1 MKPGREQMYWIFLLG
16 IIALFSIL
24 LGPGIWRMSRRSAA
38 VKRRANAIMLGRRG
52 LTAHEFATRFFP
64 SSQQAIAATV
74 SEVLAGVLIV
84 DVARVW
90 PDDRLV
96 GDLGMGQVDGLD
108 AYHFDGE
115 LRTRFGISVLD
126 VFKTEDPSVREVIE
140 CISRRL
146 PNCDPAVHGRP
157 ANPWWNRIPSGIGFL
172 VLAALLAAVF
182 IVIALS

>member
-1 MKPGREQMYWIFLLG
+1 MYWILLG
-16 IIALFSIL
+16 IIVLFSIP
-24 LGPGIWRMSRRSAA
+24 LGRGIWRMSRRSAA
-38 VKRRANAIMLGRRG
+38 VKRRANAIMLGRRE
-52 LTAHEFATRFFP
+52 LTAHEFAAKFFP
-64 SSQQAIAATV
+64 TSQQAIAATV

-115 LRTRFGISVLD
+115 LRTRFGFSVLD
-126 VFKTEDPSVREVIE
+126 VFKTKDPSVREVIE
-140 CISRRL
+140 YISGRL
-146 PNCDPAVHGRP
+146 PEYDPAVHGRP
-157 ANPWWNRIPSGIGFL
+157 ANPWWNRIPAGIGFL
-172 VLAALLAAVF
+172 ILAALLAAVF